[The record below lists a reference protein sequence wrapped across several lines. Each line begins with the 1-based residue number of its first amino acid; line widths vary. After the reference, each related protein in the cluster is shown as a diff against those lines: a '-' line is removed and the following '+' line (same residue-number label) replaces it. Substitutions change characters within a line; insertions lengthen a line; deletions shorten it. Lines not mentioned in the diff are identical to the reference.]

1 MLIGLYMIT
10 PIIKPFA
17 INATDKEIWMAL
29 GVLFILSSLLPTMN
43 QYGAG
48 MTGYMMLSTPYIF
61 IYLLGYALCWRK
73 CENRLFNKGLLVTIC
88 LLCFIIIIAKC
99 YCDVMIFGYANPV
112 IIILAAVIFLLFKD
126 LKIEWKVAD
135 KLSKFC
141 FAIYLI
147 HPVFINFIYKFLNIE
162 TGKVVPCF
170 NFIGFFLLFTAL
182 SIIGAY
188 ILMKI
193 PLLKK
198 HVL

>member
-1 MLIGLYMIT
+1 MIT
-10 PIIKPFA
+10 SIIKPFA
-17 INATDKEIWMAL
+17 INATDKELWMAL
-29 GVLFILSSLLPTMN
+29 GVLFVLSSLLPTMN

-48 MTGYMMLSTPYIF
+48 ITGYMMLSTPYIF
-61 IYLLGYALCWRK
+61 IYLLGYALCWRRY
-73 CENRLFNKGLLVTIC
+73 ESRLINKGILMTIG

-99 YCDVMIFGYANPV
+99 YCSVMIFGYANPV
-112 IIILAAVIFLLFKD
+112 IIVLAAVIFLLCKD
-126 LKIEWKVAD
+126 YKIELKVAD

-162 TGKVVPCF
+162 TDKIVPCF
-170 NFIGFFLLFTAL
+170 NFLGFFLLFTSL
-182 SIIGAY
+182 SIISAY